1 MKGGL
6 VSNIR
11 FFLHCRFHFSAI
23 IRKFAEYRRL
33 VLAQGV
39 DYLCEN
45 KFKILII
52 NNLTIK
58 L

>member
-1 MKGGL
+1 MKGRL

-39 DYLCEN
+39 GYLCEN
-45 KFKILII
+45 KFKILI
-52 NNLTIK
+52 NIK
-58 L
+58 NK